1 MNEQERILVVDDE
14 EDFARGLSRLL
25 KGEFP
30 EVEVLQAGS
39 GDQALELL
47 GEKAVRVMLTD
58 LRMPAMNGL
67 VLLQAALE
75 KSPSLTVII
84 LTAFGTIATAVEAL
98 KAGAYDFLTKPVETD
113 QLFGVVHRALER
125 GRLLGENR
133 RLKALLSGKGPM
145 LIGETPVMVQ
155 LRRTIETVARSDYP
169 VLILGESGTGK
180 ELTARMIH
188 GLSDRADRPFQAVNC
203 PAIPEGLLE
212 SELFGHVK
220 GAFTGA
226 DRDHKG
232 LFVSASGGTL
242 LLDEIGDL
250 PMAMQVKLLR
260 ILEEGE
266 VRPVGGSGPVPVD
279 VRVLASTNKDLKE
292 CIRDGSFRE
301 DLYYRLNVLTIAVPP
316 LRERAE
322 DIPLLA
328 VYFLQQSCREM
339 GLPSKFA
346 DPEVLAWLSQRPW
359 SGNVRELQN
368 VMRRLTVF
376 CPGERLGM
384 DVLRMAGDGP
394 EVRGAEPGS
403 EPSMPYKDAKAAVVD
418 SFTRRYVQS
427 LLQDT
432 GGNISEAAR
441 RSGLSRMALQ
451 KILSR
456 LGMNAARFR

>member
-1 MNEQERILVVDDE
+1 
-14 EDFARGLSRLL
+14 
-25 KGEFP
+25 
-30 EVEVLQAGS
+30 
-39 GDQALELL
+39 
-47 GEKAVRVMLTD
+47 
-58 LRMPAMNGL
+58 
-67 VLLQAALE
+67 
-75 KSPSLTVII
+75 
-84 LTAFGTIATAVEAL
+84 
-98 KAGAYDFLTKPVETD
+98 
-113 QLFGVVHRALER
+113 
-125 GRLLGENR
+125 NR
-133 RLKALLSGKGPM
+133 RLKELLSGKGPM
-145 LIGETPVMVQ
+145 LIGETPVMVH

-188 GLSDRADRPFQAVNC
+188 GLSDRADRLFQAVNC

-260 ILEEGE
+260 ILEDGE

-301 DLYYRLNVLTIAVPP
+301 DLYYRLNVLTIAVPS
-316 LRERAE
+316 LRERGE

-328 VYFLQQSCREM
+328 TYFLQQSCREM
-339 GLPSKFA
+339 GLSPKFA

-384 DVLRMAGDGP
+384 DVLRMAGDGA
-394 EVRGAEPGS
+394 EVREAEPGA